1 MPPPPPLHLRPSLL
15 PPHPISPSRRY
26 ASRSP
31 SVASY
36 PLAVRPLAQRH
47 GGRPR
52 PLCAARDEAEAEAEG
67 FAWPDGSEEELRRLL
82 ELLPGE
88 LRRRVETHPE
98 LPALVEV
105 VMDLG
110 RPPLARFPSGDFLL
124 SHRPISFDDLRHA
137 TSQVGDF
144 GADNRAGISRTLHRI
159 SAIRNRKG
167 VIVGLT
173 CRVGR
178 AVPGS
183 ANLLQDLVKD
193 GGSLLLIGPPGV
205 GKTTVIRE
213 IARMLADDY
222 KKRVMIVDTSNEIGG
237 DGDIPHPGIGNARR
251 LQVPNQDMQHKVL
264 IEAVENHMPQAIVID
279 EIGTK
284 LEAMAAST
292 IAQRGIQL
300 VATAHGVTIEN
311 LIMNPSLEML
321 VGGIQS
327 VTLGDEEA
335 NRRGVQKTV
344 LERKGPSTFTCA
356 AEIVSKKELR
366 VHRSLE
372 ATVDAL
378 LAGKLPNVEIRK
390 LGSKGLMQEVS
401 VQKEQSHL
409 GIYDATEFDGDSLR
423 NARRSLDSA
432 FNLDSAEGHIERT
445 DGAGSSLNLYAYGIS
460 ESTALQAIQQL
471 ELEDIVTLTYN
482 ISEADAVIAL
492 HSKLKKNSQI
502 QAVVKSQDIPVFFVK
517 TNSLSQI
524 TRALRALVDNH
535 MDELIDID
543 YDDKEE
549 ARSSEETDALE
560 EARLAIEQV
569 VIPKGESVQLL
580 PRPSSIISSQVDLV
594 ESFSL
599 QWEVIGQEPNAYVRI
614 LPHFAPKEAEATI
627 QKETPAVGL
636 ADSESS
642 DDLDHTQNGI
652 TRLPFLP
659 D

>member
-1 MPPPPPLHLRPSLL
+1 MHLGVSLVPPLPLHFPRRAPYGFRSAAPRRIAVCPLL
-15 PPHPISPSRRY
+15 SVGRRRRLGAPPR
-26 ASRSP
+26 
-31 SVASY
+31 
-36 PLAVRPLAQRH
+36 
-47 GGRPR
+47 
-52 PLCAARDEAEAEAEG
+52 AARGGGEG
-67 FAWPDGSEEELRRLL
+67 PEEEMRRLL

-88 LRRRVETHPE
+88 LRRRVEGHPE

-124 SHRPISFDDLRHA
+124 SQSPISFDDLRHA

-167 VIVGLT
+167 AIIGLT

-222 KKRVMIVDTSNEIGG
+222 RKRVMIVDTSNEIGG

-300 VATAHGVTIEN
+300 VATAHGITIEN
-311 LIMNPSLEML
+311 LIMNPSLDML
-321 VGGIQS
+321 VGGVQS

-356 AEIVSKKELR
+356 AEIVSKIELR

-372 ATVDAL
+372 DTVDAL
-378 LAGKLPNVEIRK
+378 LAGKMPNVEIRK
-390 LGSKGLMQEVS
+390 VGSKGPVQEVY
-401 VQKEQSHL
+401 VQKERLDL
-409 GIYDATEFDGDSLR
+409 GPSEGATQLDTDSLS

-432 FNLDSAEGHIERT
+432 FNLDPAEGHIGRSTEAEP
-445 DGAGSSLNLYAYGIS
+445 DLNLYAYGIS
-460 ESTALQAIQQL
+460 ESTALQAIKQL

-492 HSKLKKNSQI
+492 QSKLKKNTQI
-502 QAVVKSQDIPVFFVK
+502 QAVVKSQDIPVFFTK
-517 TNSLSQI
+517 TNSLVQI
-524 TRALRALVDNH
+524 RRALRALVDDH
-535 MDELIDID
+535 TDGLMDFEDT
-543 YDDKEE
+543 EV
-549 ARSSEETDALE
+549 RSSEETDALE

-580 PRPSSIISSQVDLV
+580 PRPPSIIASQVDLV
-594 ESFSL
+594 ESFKL
-599 QWEVIGQEPNAYVRI
+599 KWESIGQEPNACLRI
-614 LPHFAPKEAEATI
+614 LPQFVGVEEGGKSVKQEAAT
-627 QKETPAVGL
+627 ELT
-636 ADSESS
+636 DSDNS
-642 DDLDHTQNGI
+642 DDMDYKQNGVS
-652 TRLPFLP
+652 RLPFLP
-659 D
+659 E

>member
-1 MPPPPPLHLRPSLL
+1 MPPPPPPLHLRLRISLL
-15 PPHPISPSRRY
+15 PPHSPLQPSRRH
-26 ASRSP
+26 ASRFP
-31 SVASY
+31 SVAS
-36 PLAVRPLAQRH
+36 RPLAA
-47 GGRPR
+47 RPR
-52 PLCAARDEAEAEAEG
+52 SLRRVARPTRAAQGEVEA
-67 FAWPDGSEEELRRLL
+67 AWPDGSEEELRRLL

-88 LRRRVETHPE
+88 LRRRVEGHPE

-110 RPPLARFPSGDFLL
+110 RPPLARFPSGDFPL
-124 SHRPISFDDLRHA
+124 SQRPISFDDLRHA

-183 ANLLQDLVKD
+183 ANLVQDLVKD

-284 LEAMAAST
+284 LEALAAST

-356 AEIVSKKELR
+356 AEIVSKTELR

-378 LAGKLPNVEIRK
+378 LAGKLPNVETRK
-390 LGSKGLMQEVS
+390 LGAKGLVQEVP
-401 VQKEQSHL
+401 VQKVHL
-409 GIYDATEFDGDSLR
+409 HLDVYQDAPQFEGDSLGK
-423 NARRSLDSA
+423 ARRSLDSA
-432 FNLDSAEGHIERT
+432 FNLDSAEGHIERSNE
-445 DGAGSSLNLYAYGIS
+445 AEASLNLYAYGIS
-460 ESTALQAIQQL
+460 ESTALQAIKQL

-502 QAVVKSQDIPVFFVK
+502 QAVVKSEDIPVFFVK
-517 TNSLSQI
+517 TNSLVQI
-524 TRALRALVDNH
+524 RRALRALVDDH
-535 MDELIDID
+535 MDEFIETEDN
-543 YDDKEE
+543 EE
-549 ARSSEETDALE
+549 VRSSEETDALE

-580 PRPSSIISSQVDLV
+580 PRPSTIISSQVDLIG
-594 ESFSL
+594 SFSL
-599 QWEVIGQEPNAYVRI
+599 KCEVIDQEPNAYVRI
-614 LPHFAPKEAEATI
+614 LPQFTANEGKGTEQEASTGT
-627 QKETPAVGL
+627 Q
-636 ADSESS
+636 DSDSS
-642 DDLDHTQNGI
+642 DDMDYTQNDV

-659 D
+659 E

>member
-1 MPPPPPLHLRPSLL
+1 MPPPPPPPLGLRLRLSLL
-15 PPHPISPSRRY
+15 PPHPIAPSIRH
-26 ASRSP
+26 AFCSP
-31 SVASY
+31 SVVSCH
-36 PLAVRPLAQRH
+36 LSVRPLAQRR

-52 PLCAARDEAEAEAEG
+52 PLCAARGEAEAEG

-82 ELLPGE
+82 ELLPRE
-88 LRRRVETHPE
+88 LSRRVETHPE

-124 SHRPISFDDLRHA
+124 SQRPISFDDLRHA
-137 TSQVGDF
+137 TSHSQVGDF

-251 LQVPNQDMQHKVL
+251 LQVPNQDMQHK
-264 IEAVENHMPQAIVID
+264 
-279 EIGTK
+279 
-284 LEAMAAST
+284 
-292 IAQRGIQL
+292 
-300 VATAHGVTIEN
+300 
-311 LIMNPSLEML
+311 
-321 VGGIQS
+321 S

-378 LAGKLPNVEIRK
+378 LAGKLPNFEIRK
-390 LGSKGLMQEVS
+390 LGSKGSMQEVS

-409 GIYDATEFDGDSLR
+409 GIYDATEFGSDSLR

-432 FNLDSAEGHIERT
+432 FSLDSAEGHIVRS
-445 DGAGSSLNLYAYGIS
+445 DGADSSFNLYAYGIS
-460 ESTALQAIQQL
+460 ESTALQAIHQL
-471 ELEDIVTLTYN
+471 ELDDSVTLTYN

-492 HSKLKKNSQI
+492 HSKLKKNYQI
-502 QAVVKSQDIPVFFVK
+502 QAVLKSQDIPVFLVK
-517 TNSLSQI
+517 TNSLPQI
-524 TRALRALVDNH
+524 TRALRALVDDH
-535 MDELIDID
+535 MDEVID
-543 YDDKEE
+543 YNDKEE

-580 PRPSSIISSQVDLV
+580 PRPSSIISSQVGLV

-599 QWEVIGQEPNAYVRI
+599 KWEVVGQEPKACVRI
-614 LPHFAPKEAEATI
+614 LPHFAPKQVEAVAR
-627 QKETPAVGL
+627 ETPAEP
-636 ADSESS
+636 ADSDWESH
-642 DDLDHTQNGI
+642 DDSDHTQSGI

>member
-1 MPPPPPLHLRPSLL
+1 MYTR
-15 PPHPISPSRRY
+15 
-26 ASRSP
+26 
-31 SVASY
+31 SVALC
-36 PLAVRPLAQRH
+36 PLAVRPLAQRR
-47 GGRPR
+47 GERPR
-52 PLCAARDEAEAEAEG
+52 PLCAARGGAEADAEG
-67 FAWPDGSEEELRRLL
+67 FAWSDGSEEELRRLL

-423 NARRSLDSA
+423 NARRSLDTA

-445 DGAGSSLNLYAYGIS
+445 DGADSSLNLYAYGAVLDLRVGCLAS
-460 ESTALQAIQQL
+460 HSTAGVGGHCFLNLQYQ
-471 ELEDIVTLTYN
+471 
-482 ISEADAVIAL
+482 
-492 HSKLKKNSQI
+492 
-502 QAVVKSQDIPVFFVK
+502 
-517 TNSLSQI
+517 
-524 TRALRALVDNH
+524 
-535 MDELIDID
+535 
-543 YDDKEE
+543 
-549 ARSSEETDALE
+549 
-560 EARLAIEQV
+560 
-569 VIPKGESVQLL
+569 
-580 PRPSSIISSQVDLV
+580 
-594 ESFSL
+594 
-599 QWEVIGQEPNAYVRI
+599 
-614 LPHFAPKEAEATI
+614 
-627 QKETPAVGL
+627 
-636 ADSESS
+636 
-642 DDLDHTQNGI
+642 
-652 TRLPFLP
+652 
-659 D
+659 

>member
-1 MPPPPPLHLRPSLL
+1 MHLGVSLVPPLPLHFPRRAPYGFRSAAPRRIAVCPLL
-15 PPHPISPSRRY
+15 SVGRRRRLGAPPR
-26 ASRSP
+26 
-31 SVASY
+31 
-36 PLAVRPLAQRH
+36 
-47 GGRPR
+47 
-52 PLCAARDEAEAEAEG
+52 AARGGGEG
-67 FAWPDGSEEELRRLL
+67 PEEEMRRLL

-88 LRRRVETHPE
+88 LRRRVEGHPE

-124 SHRPISFDDLRHA
+124 SQSPISFDDLRHA

-167 VIVGLT
+167 AIIGLT

-222 KKRVMIVDTSNEIGG
+222 RKRVMIVDTSNEIGG

-300 VATAHGVTIEN
+300 VATAHGITIEN
-311 LIMNPSLEML
+311 LIMNPSLDML
-321 VGGIQS
+321 VGGVQS

-356 AEIVSKKELR
+356 AEIVSKIELR

-372 ATVDAL
+372 DTVDAL
-378 LAGKLPNVEIRK
+378 LAGKMPNVEIRK
-390 LGSKGLMQEVS
+390 VGSKGPVQEVY
-401 VQKEQSHL
+401 VQKERLDL
-409 GIYDATEFDGDSLR
+409 GPSEGATQLDTDSLS

-432 FNLDSAEGHIERT
+432 FNLDPAEGHIGRSTEAEP
-445 DGAGSSLNLYAYGIS
+445 DLNLYAYG
-460 ESTALQAIQQL
+460 AIL
-471 ELEDIVTLTYN
+471 DLG
-482 ISEADAVIAL
+482 
-492 HSKLKKNSQI
+492 
-502 QAVVKSQDIPVFFVK
+502 
-517 TNSLSQI
+517 
-524 TRALRALVDNH
+524 VDC
-535 MDELIDID
+535 
-543 YDDKEE
+543 
-549 ARSSEETDALE
+549 
-560 EARLAIEQV
+560 LA
-569 VIPKGESVQLL
+569 S
-580 PRPSSIISSQVDLV
+580 
-594 ESFSL
+594 
-599 QWEVIGQEPNAYVRI
+599 
-614 LPHFAPKEAEATI
+614 H
-627 QKETPAVGL
+627 
-636 ADSESS
+636 
-642 DDLDHTQNGI
+642 
-652 TRLPFLP
+652 
-659 D
+659 

>member
-1 MPPPPPLHLRPSLL
+1 MHLGVSLVPPLPLHSPRRAPYGFRSAAPRRIAVCPLL
-15 PPHPISPSRRY
+15 SVGRRRRLGAPPR
-26 ASRSP
+26 
-31 SVASY
+31 
-36 PLAVRPLAQRH
+36 
-47 GGRPR
+47 
-52 PLCAARDEAEAEAEG
+52 AARGGGEG
-67 FAWPDGSEEELRRLL
+67 PEEEMRRLL

-88 LRRRVETHPE
+88 LRRRVEGHPE

-124 SHRPISFDDLRHA
+124 SQSPISFDDLRHA

-167 VIVGLT
+167 AIIGLT

-222 KKRVMIVDTSNEIGG
+222 RKRVMIVDTSNEIGG

-300 VATAHGVTIEN
+300 VATAHGITIEN
-311 LIMNPSLEML
+311 LIMNPSLDML
-321 VGGIQS
+321 VGGVQS

-356 AEIVSKKELR
+356 AEIVSKIELR

-372 ATVDAL
+372 DTVDSL
-378 LAGKLPNVEIRK
+378 LAGKMPNVEIRK
-390 LGSKGLMQEVS
+390 VGSKGPVQEVY
-401 VQKEQSHL
+401 VQKERLDL
-409 GIYDATEFDGDSLR
+409 GPSEGATQLDTDSLS

-432 FNLDSAEGHIERT
+432 FNLDPAEGHIGRSTEAEP
-445 DGAGSSLNLYAYGIS
+445 DLNLFAYGIS
-460 ESTALQAIQQL
+460 ESTALQAIKQL

-492 HSKLKKNSQI
+492 QSKLKKNTQI
-502 QAVVKSQDIPVFFVK
+502 QAVVKSQDIPVFFTK
-517 TNSLSQI
+517 TNSLVQI
-524 TRALRALVDNH
+524 RRALRALVDDH
-535 MDELIDID
+535 TDGLMDFEDT
-543 YDDKEE
+543 EE
-549 ARSSEETDALE
+549 VRSSEETDALE

-580 PRPSSIISSQVDLV
+580 PRPPSIIASQVDLV
-594 ESFSL
+594 ESFKL
-599 QWEVIGQEPNAYVRI
+599 KWESIGQDPNACLRI
-614 LPHFAPKEAEATI
+614 LPQFVGVEEGGKSVKQEAAT
-627 QKETPAVGL
+627 ELT
-636 ADSESS
+636 DSDNS
-642 DDLDHTQNGI
+642 DDMDYKQNGVS
-652 TRLPFLP
+652 RLPFLP
-659 D
+659 E

>member
-1 MPPPPPLHLRPSLL
+1 MPPPPPPPLHLRPRFSLL
-15 PPHPISPSRRY
+15 PPHPVSPPRRY
-26 ASRSP
+26 ACFSP
-31 SVASY
+31 SIASC
-36 PLAVRPLAQRH
+36 PLAARPLSLRR
-47 GGRPR
+47 GGRPLR
-52 PLCAARDEAEAEAEG
+52 AGQGEAEAEG
-67 FAWPDGSEEELRRLL
+67 AAWQDASEEELRRLL

-124 SHRPISFDDLRHA
+124 SHRPISFDDLHHA

-167 VIVGLT
+167 DIVGLT

-183 ANLLQDLVKD
+183 ANLLQDLIKD

-205 GKTTVIRE
+205 GKTTIIRE

-321 VGGIQS
+321 VGGVQS

-356 AEIVSKKELR
+356 AEIVSKTELR

-378 LAGKLPNVEIRK
+378 LAGKPPNVEIRK
-390 LGSKGLMQEVS
+390 LGSKGSMQEVF
-401 VQKEQSHL
+401 VQKEQSHVGLYEDRSQFDSNSL
-409 GIYDATEFDGDSLR
+409 G
-423 NARRSLDSA
+423 NARRILDSA
-432 FNLDSAEGHIERT
+432 FNLDSAEGYIERS
-445 DGAGSSLNLYAYGIS
+445 DEAESSLNLYAYGIS
-460 ESTALQAIQQL
+460 ESTALQAIKQL

-492 HSKLKKNSQI
+492 HSKLKKNYQI

-524 TRALRALVDNH
+524 TRALRALVDDC
-535 MDELIDID
+535 MDELID

-569 VIPKGESVQLL
+569 VIPKGETAQLL
-580 PRPSSIISSQVDLV
+580 PRPPSIISSQVDLV

-599 QWEVIGQEPNAYVRI
+599 KWEVIGEDPNAYVRI
-614 LPHFAPKEAEATI
+614 LPHFTKREVGAAERG
-627 QKETPAVGL
+627 TPTGL
-636 ADSESS
+636 ADSSGS
-642 DDLDHTQNGI
+642 AGDADRTQDGI

-659 D
+659 E

>member
-1 MPPPPPLHLRPSLL
+1 MPPPAPPLHLSLH
-15 PPHPISPSRRY
+15 PPHTLPPSRRR

-31 SVASY
+31 CVASR
-36 PLAVRPLAQRH
+36 PIAPRPASLLRGVRRPLRAAQ
-47 GGRPR
+47 GE
-52 PLCAARDEAEAEAEG
+52 EAVSEG
-67 FAWPDGSEEELRRLL
+67 AAWPDGSEEELRRLL

-124 SHRPISFDDLRHA
+124 SHRPISFDDLQHA

-356 AEIVSKKELR
+356 AEIVSKTELR

-378 LAGKLPNVEIRK
+378 LAGKPPNVEIRK
-390 LGSKGLMQEVS
+390 LGPKGLVQEVS
-401 VQKEQSHL
+401 VQKEQSHIGL
-409 GIYDATEFDGDSLR
+409 YEDATQFDGNSLR

-432 FNLDSAEGHIERT
+432 FNLDSAEGHIEKS
-445 DGAGSSLNLYAYGIS
+445 DEAESSLNLYAYG
-460 ESTALQAIQQL
+460 
-471 ELEDIVTLTYN
+471 
-482 ISEADAVIAL
+482 AVL
-492 HSKLKKNSQI
+492 
-502 QAVVKSQDIPVFFVK
+502 D
-517 TNSLSQI
+517 
-524 TRALRALVDNH
+524 LRVDC
-535 MDELIDID
+535 
-543 YDDKEE
+543 
-549 ARSSEETDALE
+549 
-560 EARLAIEQV
+560 LA
-569 VIPKGESVQLL
+569 S
-580 PRPSSIISSQVDLV
+580 
-594 ESFSL
+594 
-599 QWEVIGQEPNAYVRI
+599 
-614 LPHFAPKEAEATI
+614 H
-627 QKETPAVGL
+627 
-636 ADSESS
+636 
-642 DDLDHTQNGI
+642 
-652 TRLPFLP
+652 
-659 D
+659 

>member
-1 MPPPPPLHLRPSLL
+1 MPSSPAPPALRLRPSLL
-15 PPHPISPSRRY
+15 PLPPHSLPPSHRY
-26 ASRSP
+26 ASFSP
-31 SVASY
+31 SIT
-36 PLAVRPLAQRH
+36 
-47 GGRPR
+47 PR
-52 PLCAARDEAEAEAEG
+52 TLAARPCPLSFRRGGPLPLRAAQGEAVSEG
-67 FAWPDGSEEELRRLL
+67 AAWPDGSEEELQRLL

-88 LRRRVETHPE
+88 LRQRVETHPE

-124 SHRPISFDDLRHA
+124 SHRPISFDDLQHA

-327 VTLGDEEA
+327 VTLSDEEA
-335 NRRGVQKTV
+335 SRRGVQKTV

-356 AEIVSKKELR
+356 AEIVSKTELR

-372 ATVDAL
+372 STVDAL
-378 LAGKLPNVEIRK
+378 LAGKAPNVEIRK
-390 LGSKGLMQEVS
+390 LGPKGLVQEVS
-401 VQKEQSHL
+401 VQKEQSHIGL
-409 GIYDATEFDGDSLR
+409 YEDATQFEGYSLR

-432 FNLDSAEGHIERT
+432 FNLDSADGHIEKS
-445 DGAGSSLNLYAYGIS
+445 DEAESSLNLYAYGIS
-460 ESTALQAIQQL
+460 ESTALQAIKQMD
-471 ELEDIVTLTYN
+471 LEDVVTLTYN

-524 TRALRALVDNH
+524 TRALRALVDDH
-535 MDELIDID
+535 TDELID
-543 YDDKEE
+543 YEDKEE

-580 PRPSSIISSQVDLV
+580 PRPPSIISSQVELI
-594 ESFSL
+594 ETFSL
-599 QWEVIGQEPNAYVRI
+599 KWEVVGEEPNSHVRI
-614 LPHFAPKEAEATI
+614 LPHFRAKEATGAEQGTATG
-627 QKETPAVGL
+627 V
-636 ADSESS
+636 ADSGSP
-642 DDLDHTQNGI
+642 DDTDRTQI

-659 D
+659 E

>member
-1 MPPPPPLHLRPSLL
+1 MPPSPAPPALHLRLSLL
-15 PPHPISPSRRY
+15 PLHSLPPSRRY
-26 ASRSP
+26 ASFTP
-31 SVASY
+31 SIT
-36 PLAVRPLAQRH
+36 
-47 GGRPR
+47 PR
-52 PLCAARDEAEAEAEG
+52 TLAARPCPLSLRRGGPLPLRAAQGDAVSEG
-67 FAWPDGSEEELRRLL
+67 AAWPDGSEEELRRLL

-124 SHRPISFDDLRHA
+124 SHRPISFDDLQHA

-237 DGDIPHPGIGNARR
+237 DGDIPHPGIGSARR

-335 NRRGVQKTV
+335 SRRGVQKTV

-356 AEIVSKKELR
+356 AEIVSKTELR

-372 ATVDAL
+372 STVDAL
-378 LAGKLPNVEIRK
+378 LADKAPNVEIRK
-390 LGSKGLMQEVS
+390 LGSKGLVQEVS
-401 VQKEQSHL
+401 VQKEQSQIGL
-409 GIYDATEFDGDSLR
+409 YEDATQFDGDSLR

-432 FNLDSAEGHIERT
+432 FNLDSADGHIEKS
-445 DGAGSSLNLYAYGIS
+445 DEAESSLNLYAYGIS
-460 ESTALQAIQQL
+460 ESTTLQAIKQL
-471 ELEDIVTLTYN
+471 DLEDIVTLTYN

-502 QAVVKSQDIPVFFVK
+502 QAVLKSQDIPVFFVK

-524 TRALRALVDNH
+524 TRALRALVDDH
-535 MDELIDID
+535 MDELID
-543 YDDKEE
+543 YEDKEE

-580 PRPSSIISSQVDLV
+580 PRPPSIITSQVDLI

-599 QWEVIGQEPNAYVRI
+599 KWEVVGQEPNSHVRI
-614 LPHFAPKEAEATI
+614 LPHFTAKEATSAEEGTV
-627 QKETPAVGL
+627 TGV
-636 ADSESS
+636 ADSGSP
-642 DDLDHTQNGI
+642 DDTDHTQI

-659 D
+659 E

>member
-1 MPPPPPLHLRPSLL
+1 
-15 PPHPISPSRRY
+15 
-26 ASRSP
+26 
-31 SVASY
+31 
-36 PLAVRPLAQRH
+36 
-47 GGRPR
+47 
-52 PLCAARDEAEAEAEG
+52 
-67 FAWPDGSEEELRRLL
+67 
-82 ELLPGE
+82 
-88 LRRRVETHPE
+88 
-98 LPALVEV
+98 
-105 VMDLG
+105 MDLG

-124 SHRPISFDDLRHA
+124 SHRPISFDDLKHA

-237 DGDIPHPGIGNARR
+237 DGDIPHPGIGSARR
-251 LQVPNQDMQHKVL
+251 LQVPNQDVQHKVL

-356 AEIVSKKELR
+356 AEIVSKTELR

-378 LAGKLPNVEIRK
+378 LAGKPPNVEIRK
-390 LGSKGLMQEVS
+390 LGTKGLVQEVS
-401 VQKEQSHL
+401 VQKEQSHIA
-409 GIYDATEFDGDSLR
+409 IYEDATPFDGDSLR

-432 FNLDSAEGHIERT
+432 FNLDSAEGHTERS
-445 DGAGSSLNLYAYGIS
+445 DEAESSLNLYAYGIS
-460 ESTALQAIQQL
+460 ESTALQAIKQL

-524 TRALRALVDNH
+524 TRALRALVDDH
-535 MDELIDID
+535 MDELID
-543 YDDKEE
+543 YGDKEE

-580 PRPSSIISSQVDLV
+580 PRPASIISSQVDLV

-599 QWEVIGQEPNAYVRI
+599 KWEVVGQEPISRVRI
-614 LPHFAPKEAEATI
+614 LPHFTAAEATGAE
-627 QKETPAVGL
+627 QETAATGL
-636 ADSESS
+636 ADPGSP
-642 DDLDHTQNGI
+642 DDPDHTHQDGI

-659 D
+659 E